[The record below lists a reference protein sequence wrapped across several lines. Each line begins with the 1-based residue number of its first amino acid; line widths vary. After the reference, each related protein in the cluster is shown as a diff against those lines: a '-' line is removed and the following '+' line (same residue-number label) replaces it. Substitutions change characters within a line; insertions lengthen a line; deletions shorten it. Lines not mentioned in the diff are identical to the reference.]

1 MAWIVIIVVLVVAIL
16 GILFI
21 IGVLATIGSFDEA
34 YREIDDREQEEYIRR
49 WMSEKRHK
57 QETKSTMRNRR

>member
-1 MAWIVIIVVLVVAIL
+1 MAWIVTIVMLVVAVL

-21 IGVLATIGSFDEA
+21 VGALATIGSFDEA

-49 WMSEKRHK
+49 WMSEKSRK
-57 QETKSTMRNRR
+57 REIKRTRRKRR